1 MSDLAGRHAVVT
13 GGGSGIGAAIAEAL
27 SKAGAHVT
35 IMGRRQD
42 KLDAVAGRLEN
53 TRAVACDVTDAGSVA
68 GAFEQA
74 RTVGGPVSIL
84 VNNAGIAPAAP
95 FEKTAPDALRQVL
108 SVNVEGVF
116 ACTRAAIADL
126 KADPAGR
133 VINIASTAGLKAY
146 AYVSAY
152 VASKH
157 AVIGATRALALEY
170 AKTPLTVNAVCPG
183 FTDTDIVAGSLDQIE
198 AATGRSREDAL
209 KSLIKDNPQKR
220 LIDPAEIAS
229 ACLWLCAPD
238 SRSITGQAI
247 CIAGGEVMG

>member
-35 IMGRRQD
+35 VMGRKQD

-53 TRAVACDVTDAGSVA
+53 TRAVACDVADATSVA

-74 RTVGGPVSIL
+74 RAGFGPVSIL
-84 VNNAGIAPAAP
+84 VNNAGLAPAAP
-95 FEKTAPDALRQVL
+95 FEKMAPDTLRQVL

-220 LIDPAEIAS
+220 LIDPAEIAG

-247 CIAGGEVMG
+247 CVAGGEVM